1 MYTPEFPPRT
11 RFAADQVPLEIDQN
25 HYTLSPKGDHF
36 VYLLTRNKTPPSP
49 LRKFPLIRGGLLRFS
64 SNFFLGASPPDPH

>member
-36 VYLLTRNKTPPSP
+36 VYIKGAKKDLTKRLATMQLCARLEGEQLMKQLS
-49 LRKFPLIRGGLLRFS
+49 
-64 SNFFLGASPPDPH
+64 